1 MCREEFCHKRL
12 DLRLERRFPHL
23 KRIITLLN
31 CKCAIEGDAKYNDVR
46 YVLQRKMN
54 VLAVATAFSGLS
66 ISFVVLRLYTRFAV
80 IHRAGKDDYAI
91 MVSLVSSMPIPATLN
106 IILIHS
112 SADVCDKFILNA
124 GIRWVAACS
133 LQSRYSYLCDRDT
146 LWRWKAED
154 DT

>member
-1 MCREEFCHKRL
+1 
-12 DLRLERRFPHL
+12 
-23 KRIITLLN
+23 
-31 CKCAIEGDAKYNDVR
+31 
-46 YVLQRKMN
+46 MN

-124 GIRWVAACS
+124 GIR
-133 LQSRYSYLCDRDT
+133 DT